1 MGNLNFLNSICV
13 KCGGQVVNLLSPD
26 EYQSLEEGKVRMKHS
41 YARIKLGGLRKVTRL
56 CRILNAA
63 NPLVKNLL

>member
-41 YARIKLGGLRKVTRL
+41 YARMKLAGSEEGYKIV
-56 CRILNAA
+56 
-63 NPLVKNLL
+63 